1 MHKVR
6 HSLYI
11 IFSINII
18 IYIDTELHKRT
29 STFICRMKI
38 ITILLKPSRWNKI
51 NMLHQMSI
59 NIIFYDFG
67 KRLVL
72 VFKYFFFFVG
82 FGSGAEFIRPSI
94 TLLFSLITSLLFL
107 RRWCVISPRTK
118 EKALLSTIL
127 NFTRFI
133 PLKCIKPYNIVYKM

>member
-51 NMLHQMSI
+51 NMMHQMSI
-59 NIIFYDFG
+59 NIIFYYFG

-72 VFKYFFFFVG
+72 VFIIRLVWICFFFVG

-118 EKALLSTIL
+118 EKVLLSTIL

-133 PLKCIKPYNIVYKM
+133 PLNV